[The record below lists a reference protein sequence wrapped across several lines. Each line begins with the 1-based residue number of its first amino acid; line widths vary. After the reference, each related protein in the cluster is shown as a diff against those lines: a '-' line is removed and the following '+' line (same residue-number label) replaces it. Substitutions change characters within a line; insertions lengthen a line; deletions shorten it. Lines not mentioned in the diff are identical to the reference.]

1 MVEDRG
7 GDDDDEEED
16 DERWRSSRVPSTS
29 SSRVMSFVR
38 GTRWMASLSRFT
50 RRVVTRVLRAGAIP
64 RHVAVIMD
72 GNRRYAVH
80 AGAEL
85 GLGHE
90 RGADVLM
97 RACEWC
103 FELGVET
110 LSVYAL
116 STENFKRSERELEAL
131 FDLACGRLGSL
142 STSGVVERHDARI
155 HVSGDLAAVPARVR
169 AKAMEVMQKTWDHRG
184 PLLNVCLAYTGRE
197 DATRAVLRAREGV
210 RSGELKPEDVDETT
224 LQSLLHGGERP
235 PFPTSTGMPEV
246 DLVIRTS
253 GETRLSDYMLV
264 NARFAKLVFAEV
276 LWPDFTFM
284 DMVHAIWQYQRGY
297 ADITA
302 ARRAYD
308 DAREREGK
316 DESGSPVHVLAT
328 DVTIAELTLASSK
341 TGGDA
346 QTTKVESASSARA
359 FLEKTRR
366 EAETAIAFTGDER
379 AR

>member
-1 MVEDRG
+1 MVERDDG
-7 GDDDDEEED
+7 EDDD
-16 DERWRSSRVPSTS
+16 RRRALASSSSTS
-29 SSRVMSFVR
+29 SSRVMSFVS
-38 GTRWMASLSRFT
+38 GTRWMASLSRVT

-80 AGAEL
+80 AGAKL

-116 STENFKRSERELEAL
+116 STENFKRSERELETL

-155 HVSGDLAAVPARVR
+155 HVSGDLAALPARVR
-169 AKAMEVMQKTWDHRG
+169 AKAIEVMRKTWNHRG

-210 RSGELKPEDVDETT
+210 RLGELRPEDVDETT

-235 PFPTSTGMPEV
+235 PFRTSTGMPEV

-302 ARRAYD
+302 ARRAYE
-308 DAREREGK
+308 DAREREARG
-316 DESGSPVHVLAT
+316 ERVSPVHVLAA
-328 DVTIAELTLASSK
+328 DATIAELTLASSK
-341 TGGDA
+341 TGGEA
-346 QTTKVESASSARA
+346 QTLRVESALSSALA

-366 EAETAIAFTGDER
+366 EAEATMMSTGNGR

>member
-1 MVEDRG
+1 M
-7 GDDDDEEED
+7 
-16 DERWRSSRVPSTS
+16 
-29 SSRVMSFVR
+29 
-38 GTRWMASLSRFT
+38 
-50 RRVVTRVLRAGAIP
+50 
-64 RHVAVIMD
+64 
-72 GNRRYAVH
+72 
-80 AGAEL
+80 
-85 GLGHE
+85 
-90 RGADVLM
+90 M

-116 STENFKRSERELEAL
+116 STENFKRSERELETL

-155 HVSGDLAAVPARVR
+155 HVSGDLEALPARVR
-169 AKAMEVMQKTWDHRG
+169 AKAIEVMRKTWNHRG

-210 RSGELKPEDVDETT
+210 RLGELRAEDVDETT

-302 ARRAYD
+302 ARRAYE
-308 DAREREGK
+308 DARERKARGERAP
-316 DESGSPVHVLAT
+316 PVHVLAAGA
-328 DVTIAELTLASSK
+328 TIAELTLASAK
-341 TGGDA
+341 AGVDA
-346 QTTKVESASSARA
+346 QTLQVESASSSALA

-366 EAETAIAFTGDER
+366 EAESTMTCTGGER
-379 AR
+379 TR

>member
-1 MVEDRG
+1 M
-7 GDDDDEEED
+7 
-16 DERWRSSRVPSTS
+16 
-29 SSRVMSFVR
+29 
-38 GTRWMASLSRFT
+38 
-50 RRVVTRVLRAGAIP
+50 
-64 RHVAVIMD
+64 
-72 GNRRYAVH
+72 H
-80 AGAEL
+80 AGAQL

-116 STENFKRSERELEAL
+116 STENFKRSERELETL

-142 STSGVVERHDARI
+142 STSGVVERHKARI
-155 HVSGDLAAVPARVR
+155 HVSGDLAALPTRVR
-169 AKAMEVMQKTWDHRG
+169 AKAIEVMRKTWNHRG

-210 RSGELKPEDVDETT
+210 RLGELRPEDVDETT

-302 ARRAYD
+302 ARRAYE
-308 DAREREGK
+308 DARERDARGERV
-316 DESGSPVHVLAT
+316 SPVHVLAA
-328 DVTIAELTLASSK
+328 DATIAELTLVSSK
-341 TGGDA
+341 TGDDDDDA
-346 QTTKVESASSARA
+346 QTLRVESASSSALA

-366 EAETAIAFTGDER
+366 EAEIAMACTGDER
-379 AR
+379 TR